1 MARPK
6 PSVDSPNQHHAF
18 LRQAQA
24 LAGHFATH
32 EGVVGVLL
40 IGGAA
45 RGYADHFSELDLAV
59 YLTRPT
65 FEDWI
70 GRGRAPLPESDTCVD
85 GWHVDID
92 YFCYEEELEA
102 EWEHGKRWDRS
113 YAVIL
118 HDPRACMQEMLA
130 RKAVL
135 DAPERRVLVRRYLV
149 LCGDYFCSLVVPSW
163 LHRGDVMAAHHC
175 LNLALDGLLKIVFLA
190 NEELIPFEKWTLNL
204 SYTLAWT
211 PQSWRERMEQA
222 LLVQD
227 MSAAD
232 VERRR
237 ALIGDLFAE
246 CGERLV
252 AEGAGALASIEAHK
266 LEVLRAIRER
276 GEMPASEFDRRFGLR
291 TCLQS
296 PFFHLLRREMREDGE
311 WLVFSEER
319 LEAHAARDFEGF
331 LEWDRALL
339 GALRDRGSG
348 RCPADTATAS

>member
-1 MARPK
+1 MARPR
-6 PSVDSPNQHHAF
+6 PSVDSPSQHDAF
-18 LRQAQA
+18 LCQARA
-24 LAGHFATH
+24 LACRFAAY

-40 IGGAA
+40 TGGAA

-59 YLTRPT
+59 YLTRAA

-70 GRGRAPLPESDTCVD
+70 GRGRAPLPEGDACVD

-118 HDPRACMQEMLA
+118 HDPRACLKEMLA

-135 DAPERRVLVRRYLV
+135 DAQEKQDLVRHLLV
-149 LCGDYFCSLVVPSW
+149 LYGDYFCSLVVPSW

-211 PQSWRERMEQA
+211 PRNWRERAEQA

-237 ALIGDLFAE
+237 TLISDLFAE
-246 CGERLV
+246 CRERLV
-252 AEGAGALASIEAHK
+252 GEGTGALASIEARK
-266 LEVLRAIRER
+266 LEVLRTVRQR
-276 GEMPASEFDRRFGLR
+276 GGMPASEFDQRFGLR

-319 LEAHAARDFEGF
+319 FEEYTAGDFEGF
-331 LEWDRALL
+331 LEWDKALL
-339 GALRDRGSG
+339 GALREGDSG
-348 RCPADTATAS
+348 RCPPNTAAAA